1 MADIYTRMQGTADRL
16 LAKYA
21 QGTVTLSRTTT
32 ADPDPETPWI
42 PGAETTVVYTLS
54 ATVKGVS
61 QKFVDGTLILATDLE
76 VTAAVTATDENGA
89 EVSLDPD
96 MTTDTLSIDG
106 QAVTIIRDLSIPAAG
121 TKAAL
126 RWIVRA

>member
-1 MADIYTRMQGTADRL
+1 MSATATRL
-16 LAKYA
+16 LERFA
-21 QGTVTLSRTTT
+21 QGTVVLVRTTPGE
-32 ADPDPETPWI
+32 PDPETPWE
-42 PGAETTVVYTLS
+42 PGEETTVVYTLS
-54 ATVKGVS
+54 ATIKGVS
-61 QKFVDGTLILATDLE
+61 SEFVDGTTILATDLE
-76 VTAAVTATDENGA
+76 VTAAVTATDENGT

-106 QAVTIIRDLSIPAAG
+106 QAVTIIRDLSVPAAG